1 MTKQVSA
8 QPQPFM
14 PDQMNDPPCPMQHA
28 VSMNG
33 FNVRG
38 YSDSVV
44 PTSRA
49 TEHNKQKTLHLATRL
64 QNAFAAEGTYGPID
78 TSQPSVRP
86 RQIFQLPSFQSL
98 GIASRPLDA
107 PPTPPDESIIQL
119 QQFSQPFFL
128 SRTSSFPP
136 TSMPKH
142 PVTDKP
148 HLTPLRDNELPTTD
162 APGCTQSA
170 TPTAEA
176 EATGKGED
184 EDGEGLTSSS
194 SEEDE
199 LIPEQARWLLD
210 AANAVGKFQTF
221 SPTVKGYTTK
231 MTRFKHRSEHHRQ
244 HDQCNVSYTT
254 VPSLQ
259 QNSRR
264 VDNTK
269 FYFCVCWSRLGYSK

>member
-1 MTKQVSA
+1 
-8 QPQPFM
+8 
-14 PDQMNDPPCPMQHA
+14 
-28 VSMNG
+28 MNG

-49 TEHNKQKTLHLATRL
+49 TEHNNQKTLHLATRL
-64 QNAFAAEGTYGPID
+64 QDAFAAEGTYGRTD
-78 TSQPSVRP
+78 TSLPSVRP
-86 RQIFQLPSFQSL
+86 SQNFQLPSFQSL
-98 GIASRPLDA
+98 GIASRTLDA

-148 HLTPLRDNELPTTD
+148 HLAPLRANELPTTD
-162 APGCTQSA
+162 APGCNQSA
-170 TPTAEA
+170 TPKAEA
-176 EATGKGED
+176 EATGKRED

-199 LIPEQARWLLD
+199 STPEQARWLLD
-210 AANAVGKFQTF
+210 AANAVGKFQAF
-221 SPTVKGYTTK
+221 SPTVKDT
-231 MTRFKHRSEHHRQ
+231 
-244 HDQCNVSYTT
+244 
-254 VPSLQ
+254 
-259 QNSRR
+259 
-264 VDNTK
+264 
-269 FYFCVCWSRLGYSK
+269 

>member
-8 QPQPFM
+8 PPQPFM
-14 PDQMNDPPCPMQHA
+14 PDQMNDTPCPMQHA

-49 TEHNKQKTLHLATRL
+49 TEHNNQKTLHLATRL
-64 QNAFAAEGTYGPID
+64 QNAFAAEGTDGRTD
-78 TSQPSVRP
+78 TSLPSVRP
-86 RQIFQLPSFQSL
+86 RQNFQLPSFQSL
-98 GIASRPLDA
+98 GIASRTLDA

-148 HLTPLRDNELPTTD
+148 HLAPLRANELPTTD
-162 APGCTQSA
+162 APGCNQSA
-170 TPTAEA
+170 TPKAEA
-176 EATGKGED
+176 EATGKRED

-199 LIPEQARWLLD
+199 STPEQARWLLD
-210 AANAVGKFQTF
+210 AANAVGKFQAF
-221 SPTVKGYTTK
+221 SPTVKDT
-231 MTRFKHRSEHHRQ
+231 
-244 HDQCNVSYTT
+244 
-254 VPSLQ
+254 
-259 QNSRR
+259 
-264 VDNTK
+264 
-269 FYFCVCWSRLGYSK
+269 